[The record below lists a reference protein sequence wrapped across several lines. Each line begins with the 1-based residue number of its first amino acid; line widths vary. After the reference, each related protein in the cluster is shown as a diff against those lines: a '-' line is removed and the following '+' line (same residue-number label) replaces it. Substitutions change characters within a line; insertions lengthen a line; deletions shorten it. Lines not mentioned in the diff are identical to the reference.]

1 MPVDLYFRT
10 DIHQMN
16 FASLDPVAQS
26 TKKIERLNYWLFHGK
41 RNLKKWCKI
50 VILTCLFNIHS

>member
-16 FASLDPVAQS
+16 FESLDPVAQS
-26 TKKIERLNYWLFHGK
+26 TKKN
-41 RNLKKWCKI
+41 
-50 VILTCLFNIHS
+50 